1 MSKPK
6 RTPLSKE
13 TLDFLIE
20 MAQHEIPMTLSS
32 LLKTVYNESDVI
44 NNVITNTR
52 MGMLICVLACD
63 SNKM

>member
-20 MAQHEIPMTLSS
+20 MAQHEIPITLSS

-44 NNVITNTR
+44 NNVINNTR
-52 MGMLICVLACD
+52 MGR
-63 SNKM
+63 

>member
-20 MAQHEIPMTLSS
+20 MAQHEVPITLSS

-44 NNVITNTR
+44 NNVINNTR
-52 MGMLICVLACD
+52 MGRYNYHNR
-63 SNKM
+63 SN